1 LARST
6 VTYRVEFH
14 AAALAQLDGLP
25 APAFDALVERVTK
38 LVSSPWDAHPLAPDR
53 PAFRQS
59 VFGSLGLV
67 SFHVDEAHE
76 LIRIFDVTWVG

>member
-1 LARST
+1 M
-6 VTYRVEFH
+6 TYRVEFH

-25 APAFDALVERVTK
+25 SEAFDALVERVTK
-38 LVSSPWDAHPLAPDR
+38 LVGAPWEAQPLTPDE

-67 SFHVDEAHE
+67 SFHVDDAQE